1 MIFHFYSNFSFQLP
15 PAVLPVIPIAPGE
28 DLSLQISLTVDAF
41 KFYPYTNIC
50 L

>member
-1 MIFHFYSNFSFQLP
+1 MIFHFYSNFSFQQP
-15 PAVLPVIPIAPGE
+15 SAVLPEISIAHGE

-41 KFYPYTNIC
+41 KFYPYTNVG